1 MMKYDITCSCIDEEI
16 RLDAFIAQQDEP
28 DISRT
33 QAAELIKKGSVT
45 LNGKKCK
52 KSDTV
57 KNGDKV
63 SIELP
68 EPETIELK
76 PENIPL
82 SIVYQDN
89 DIAVINKA
97 RSMVVH
103 PSVGHTSGTL
113 VNALL
118 YHLDDLSGIN
128 GELRPGI
135 VHRLDMN
142 TTGLLVVAKNDRAH
156 RALAEQFK
164 QRTCRKEYLAL
175 VEGNVKKDFQT
186 IDKPLARS
194 LHDRKKI
201 TVSSVGREAITDC
214 EVLERFGTATL
225 VKCYLHTGRTHQ
237 IRVHMAHIGNPCI
250 GDNVYGYEKQRYKLD
265 GQLLHSAF
273 LEIIHPTSRE
283 TMSFVAEIPDDFA
296 QVLKKLRNSIKN

>member
-1 MMKYDITCSCIDEEI
+1 M
-16 RLDAFIAQQDEP
+16 RLDAFLAQLEEP
-28 DISRT
+28 DVSRT
-33 QAAELIKKGSVT
+33 LAAELIKNGAVM

-52 KSDTV
+52 KSDSV
-57 KNGDKV
+57 KNGDLV
-63 SIELP
+63 TIEIPQP
-68 EPETIELK
+68 EVIELK
-76 PENIPL
+76 PENIPI
-82 SIVYQDN
+82 SIVYQDK

-103 PSVGHTSGTL
+103 PSIGHTSGTL

-164 QRTCRKEYLAL
+164 MRTCKKEYLAL

-194 LHDRKKI
+194 LRDRKKI
-201 TVSSVGREAITDC
+201 TVSIGGREAITDC

-225 VKCYLHTGRTHQ
+225 VRCYLHTGRTHQ

-250 GDNVYGYEKQRYKLD
+250 GDSVYGYEKQRYKLD

-273 LEIIHPTSRE
+273 LEITHPTSGE
-283 TMSFVAEIPDDFA
+283 TMSFTADVPDDFA
-296 QVLKKLRNSIKN
+296 QVLKKLRNSTKN